1 MIAREKPL
9 ILLADDEPDNL
20 RLLQTMIRREGY
32 DMVIATNGVEA
43 IQKAEHHLPDC
54 ILLDIKMPLVTGR
67 QVCETLQANEA
78 TRYIP
83 VIFLSGVGSDE
94 EIIDALDAGANDY
107 VVKPFNPKIVMAR
120 VRVALRMKRF
130 QEELRARHQIAEI
143 KANTDEL
150 TGLHNRRLLFER
162 LREEANR
169 AQRFG
174 FGLTILM
181 VDIDHFKEVND
192 TQGHAVGDQVLS
204 EVAQIIKFN
213 TRAYDVLCRYGGDE
227 FTLILPQT
235 DRDQGLVVAERI
247 RSAVQH
253 GSFNRGHDP
262 PLITASL
269 GLSSYPEDGDDPDV
283 LLQAA
288 DLALYHAK
296 QSGRNQVQF
305 MVR

>member
-20 RLLQTMIRREGY
+20 KLLQTMIRREGY
-32 DMVIATNGVEA
+32 DFLIATNGVEA

-54 ILLDIKMPLVTGR
+54 ILLDIKMPLVTGH
-67 QVCETLQANEA
+67 QVCEALQADEA
-78 TRYIP
+78 TKYIP
-83 VIFLSGVGSDE
+83 VIFLSGMNADE
-94 EIIDALDAGANDY
+94 EIIQALDSGAQDY
-107 VVKPFNPKIVMAR
+107 IQKPFNPKIVMAR
-120 VRVALRMKRF
+120 VRVALRMKAF
-130 QEELRARHQIAEI
+130 QEELRQKHQILEV

-162 LREEANR
+162 LREEHNR
-169 AQRFG
+169 AARFG
-174 FGLTILM
+174 YGLTVLM
-181 VDIDHFKEVND
+181 VDVDHFKEIND
-192 TQGHAVGDQVLS
+192 TMGHAVGDRVLS
-204 EVAQIIKFN
+204 EVASIIKFN
-213 TRAYDVLCRYGGDE
+213 TRIYDVLCRYGGDE

-247 RSAVQH
+247 RYSIELGNYPENGVRF
-253 GSFNRGHDP
+253 G
-262 PLITASL
+262 ITASI
-269 GLSSYPEDGDDPDV
+269 GLSSFPEDGDDSDV

-296 QSGRNQVQF
+296 QAGRNQVQF